1 MKEQDTLNK
10 ETGKHPHPNPRFRSL
25 LAKIFKQIGKG
36 KGDYSVDRHKQPMPD
51 IDTIL
56 EEAKKLEKSE

>member
-1 MKEQDTLNK
+1 MNIANALYPQ
-10 ETGKHPHPNPRFRSL
+10 FRAL
-25 LAKIFKQIGKG
+25 LDKIFKRIGKG
-36 KGDYSVDRHKQPMPD
+36 TGDYSVDRHKQPMPD